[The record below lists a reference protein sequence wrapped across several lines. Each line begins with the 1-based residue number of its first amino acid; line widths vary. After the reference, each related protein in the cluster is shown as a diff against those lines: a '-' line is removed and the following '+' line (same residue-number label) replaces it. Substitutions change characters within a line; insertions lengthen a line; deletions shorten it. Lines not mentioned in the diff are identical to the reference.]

1 MFNQVEFQVGF
12 KSVRLAP
19 GCSPFRKT
27 TTGLGRRSADRIRSS
42 SIWQTSTPRSGV
54 ASTSPISQP
63 MRSSAPTAPSRW
75 SRTNPPKRSWLTA
88 FVSSPLPE
96 QQGHRTGG
104 PRHPWVRAGRW
115 ARCSAT
121 GCGCTSGTVRRVIP
135 SWTRQ
140 GILADWVDRIGPLP
154 LLLVL
159 AVLLG
164 GTVLFTRSRR
174 RHSHIPR

>member
-1 MFNQVEFQVGF
+1 
-12 KSVRLAP
+12 
-19 GCSPFRKT
+19 
-27 TTGLGRRSADRIRSS
+27 
-42 SIWQTSTPRSGV
+42 
-54 ASTSPISQP
+54 
-63 MRSSAPTAPSRW
+63 
-75 SRTNPPKRSWLTA
+75 
-88 FVSSPLPE
+88 
-96 QQGHRTGG
+96 
-104 PRHPWVRAGRW
+104 
-115 ARCSAT
+115 
-121 GCGCTSGTVRRVIP
+121 VIP